1 MLFHQ
6 SVNIVKFKEYL
17 IKLRQENGDDKICIF
32 MDNLTTHTSKKTKE
46 TMRQLGNKYLFN
58 LPY

>member
-46 TMRQLGNKYLFN
+46 TMRQLGIKYLFN

>member
-1 MLFHQ
+1 MLFNQ

-46 TMRQLGNKYLFN
+46 TMRQLGIKYLFN

>member
-32 MDNLTTHTSKKTKE
+32 MDNLTTHTLKKTKE
-46 TMRQLGNKYLFN
+46 TMRQLGIKYLFN